1 VVVCI
6 KATMTNAKRAAT
18 NFIIID
24 KRMMGNSAVF
34 AGSGCVYEYVRNW
47 SHQVDSNLNAPPQRH

>member
-34 AGSGCVYEYVRNW
+34 AGSGCVYEY
-47 SHQVDSNLNAPPQRH
+47 DPIKLG